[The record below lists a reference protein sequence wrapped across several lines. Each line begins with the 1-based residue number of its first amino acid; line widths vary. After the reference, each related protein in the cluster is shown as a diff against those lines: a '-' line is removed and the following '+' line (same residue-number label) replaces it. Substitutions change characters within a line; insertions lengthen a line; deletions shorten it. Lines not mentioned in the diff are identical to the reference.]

1 MQYVVPS
8 QKQLGRR
15 KQDKTKNQ
23 QKKQAIEI
31 FRSKGDVDIDSI
43 WPDFKITMLSCSQE
57 NVSKELKT
65 IQKKN
70 QVERQKPGKISE
82 KISIDSLTAD

>member
-1 MQYVVPS
+1 
-8 QKQLGRR
+8 
-15 KQDKTKNQ
+15 
-23 QKKQAIEI
+23 
-31 FRSKGDVDIDSI
+31 
-43 WPDFKITMLSCSQE
+43 MLSCSQE